1 MKEFHMTNLEFRKPY
16 QLQEII
22 DSISKDI
29 LDNGFTNAN
38 YCLYSNEDMAKPEL
52 LCYLELYLI
61 VTDEDEELYP
71 DFVKEKSLKLF
82 YYGQQFEDV
91 LINVSSQKKSASIN
105 DYIEGLN
112 YYMTYDTFM
121 NFE

>member
-1 MKEFHMTNLEFRKPY
+1 MKNLELRKPY
-16 QLQEII
+16 RLQEII

-29 LDNGFTNAN
+29 LDNGFTDAN
-38 YCLYSNEDMAKPEL
+38 YCLYSDEDIAKPEL
-52 LCYLELYLI
+52 LCYLELYPI

-91 LINVSSQKKSASIN
+91 LINVSSQKGSASIN

-112 YYMTYDTFM
+112 YYMNHDTFM
-121 NFE
+121 DFE

>member
-1 MKEFHMTNLEFRKPY
+1 MKNLELRKPY

-29 LDNGFTNAN
+29 LDNGFTDAN
-38 YCLYSNEDMAKPEL
+38 YCLYSNEDIAKLEL
-52 LCYLELYLI
+52 LCYL
-61 VTDEDEELYP
+61 ELYP

-91 LINVSSQKKSASIN
+91 LINVSNQKGSASIN

-112 YYMTYDTFM
+112 YYMKHDTFM
-121 NFE
+121 DFE

>member
-1 MKEFHMTNLEFRKPY
+1 MKNLELRKPY
-16 QLQEII
+16 RLQEII

-29 LDNGFTNAN
+29 LDNGFTDAN
-38 YCLYSNEDMAKPEL
+38 YCLYSNEDIVKPEL
-52 LCYLELYLI
+52 LCYLELYPI

-82 YYGQQFEDV
+82 YYGQEFEDV
-91 LINVSSQKKSASIN
+91 LINVSSQKDSASIN

-112 YYMTYDTFM
+112 YYMNHDTFM
-121 NFE
+121 DFE